1 MPDTLKVI
9 QPNLKYSLMVNLSTT
24 TQSQYGRVVV
34 IMDKG
39 FCTDAAGNRFLRT
52 NNSSVFIHFGKSQIS
67 CSIISKKM
75 QVLSSEN
82 GIQCWMFR

>member
-9 QPNLKYSLMVNLSTT
+9 RPNLEYSLTVNLSTT

-52 NNSSVFIHFGKSQIS
+52 NHSSVFIHFGKSPN
-67 CSIISKKM
+67 
-75 QVLSSEN
+75 L
-82 GIQCWMFR
+82 MFYCFIEKDASFEL